1 MSNSQIAYLGID
13 ISKLTFDVF
22 LIMGEKYTHAVFANK
37 PVGFTKL
44 QAWLDNR
51 GVDPLHACMEATG
64 VYGQALADFLHGGAG
79 VKVSVVNPFAIKS
92 FGQSR
97 LRRNKTDKLDAKL
110 IAEYC
115 KTLAP
120 PAWQPRPQ
128 HYRTLQALVRRRET
142 LKNLLLKE
150 RNRLSETKYPTIVQQ
165 DIQAHIMEIQNRIQ
179 HLQKTISQH
188 IRQHNDLQKGFKLL
202 CTIKGIGTITAAYL
216 LAEIGP
222 IRHFKNARQLAAY
235 AGLTPRH
242 NFSGTSVRGKT
253 PLSKRGNA
261 ALRNCLFM
269 PALVAKRYNPIIQ
282 AFAQRLAS
290 NGKTPMEI
298 VGDAMRKL
306 LHIVFGVLKSGKP
319 FDPNFQ
325 PISP

>member
-1 MSNSQIAYLGID
+1 MSKSQPAYLGID
-13 ISKLTFDVF
+13 ISKLTFDVY
-22 LIMGEKYTHAVFANK
+22 LIMGELHTHAVFANK
-37 PVGFTKL
+37 PECFAKL
-44 QAWLDNR
+44 QTWLNNR
-51 GVDPLHACMEATG
+51 GVDLLHACMEATG
-64 VYGQALADFLHGGAG
+64 VYGQALADFLHGAV

-115 KTLAP
+115 KILAP
-120 PAWQPRPQ
+120 PAWQPWPQ

-150 RNRLSETKYPTIVQQ
+150 RNRHSETNYPLVVQE
-165 DIQAHIMEIQNRIQ
+165 DIQAHIIEIESRIQ

-188 IRQHNDLQKGFKLL
+188 IRQYPDLHKGFKLL
-202 CTIKGIGTITAAYL
+202 CTIKGIGIITAAYL

-222 IRHFKNARQLAAY
+222 IQHFKNARQLAAY

-269 PALVAKRYNPIIQ
+269 PALVAKRYNPIIRT
-282 AFAQRLAS
+282 FAQRLAS

-298 VGDAMRKL
+298 VGDVMRKL

-325 PISP
+325 PICP

>member
-1 MSNSQIAYLGID
+1 MSKSQLAYLGID
-13 ISKLTFDVF
+13 ISKQTFDVY
-22 LIMGEKYTHAVFANK
+22 LIMGEQHTHAVFANK
-37 PVGFTKL
+37 PGGFVKL
-44 QAWLDNR
+44 QNWLNNR
-51 GVDPLHACMEATG
+51 GVDLLHACMEATG
-64 VYGQALADFLHGGAG
+64 VYGQALTDFLHGAG

-120 PAWQPRPQ
+120 PAWQPWPQ

-150 RNRLSETKYPTIVQQ
+150 RNRLSETKYPPIVQQ
-165 DIQAHIMEIQNRIQ
+165 DIQEHIMEIQHRIQ
-179 HLQKTISQH
+179 FLQKTISHHIHQH
-188 IRQHNDLQKGFKLL
+188 PDLHKGFKLL
-202 CTIKGIGTITAAYL
+202 CTIKGIGIITAAYL

-222 IRHFKNARQLAAY
+222 IHYFKNARQLAAY

-269 PALVAKRYNPIIQ
+269 PAMVAKRYNPIIQ
-282 AFAQRLAS
+282 AFSQRLAT

-298 VGDAMRKL
+298 IGAAMRKL

-325 PISP
+325 PVCP